1 MSSDAGFWRI
11 PPEAFPMTTSTASN
25 VVLDFHD
32 GTDAINHEGVA
43 ASTAICFLAGTQ
55 SDGYVTL
62 KESGSACWPNCA
74 WTDDSKSLHDEPDK
88 YQKPINWH

>member
-1 MSSDAGFWRI
+1 MSSDAGFWGI

-43 ASTAICFLAGTQ
+43 ASTVISRWNAIRWLRDVERKWIGLLAKLRL
-55 SDGYVTL
+55 D
-62 KESGSACWPNCA
+62 
-74 WTDDSKSLHDEPDK
+74 
-88 YQKPINWH
+88 